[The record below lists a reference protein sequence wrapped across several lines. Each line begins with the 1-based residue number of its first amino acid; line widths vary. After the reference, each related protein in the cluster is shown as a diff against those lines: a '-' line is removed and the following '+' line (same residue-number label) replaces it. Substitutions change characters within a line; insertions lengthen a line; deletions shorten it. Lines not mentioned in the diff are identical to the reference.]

1 MEMKIRDK
9 YRCPHNKLFITALT
23 LLIAFLAAELMFR
36 MFDLY
41 RIFPPVDIIS
51 HMLSGMTL
59 AVVIYWVLS
68 LTKVK
73 RKVLTAIIY
82 TFFAAIIWE
91 ILETLEEMVIPNPP
105 YLSDYLIWDGVFDI
119 TVTVVAV
126 IMALDLLYVLNKKK
140 WI

>member
-1 MEMKIRDK
+1 MKIRER

-41 RIFPPVDIIS
+41 RIFPAVDIIS
-51 HMLSGMTL
+51 HFLSGMTL
-59 AVVIYWVLS
+59 AVAIYWILT

-73 RKVLTAIIY
+73 RKALTAIIY
-82 TFFAAIIWE
+82 TFFASIIWE

-119 TVTVVAV
+119 TVAV
-126 IMALDLLYVLNKKK
+126 FAGLVALDLLYILNKKK
-140 WI
+140 LI